1 VTEKDLIKKLQIL
14 KDIKPRK
21 EWVVLIKTQIL
32 GEQRE
37 QFSLIE
43 SLGLFFQFKLAKPA
57 FARAKKVN
65 FLLPPSLALG
75 SLIAVFLLFGLFAFA
90 QNSLPGDFL
99 YPIKKIAERS
109 QAVFVSENDK
119 PQASLELANKRL
131 EELTKIAETNQVK
144 KLAPAINEF
153 QASVSEAT
161 KSLSRME
168 ATSSDPAAIKK
179 MVEGTKELGGKIQ
192 EVKSLGVVIGEEEF
206 DELQGVS
213 DKLEVELLISDLEK
227 RTLWTEEQKEILNQ
241 MKELAEEGKYS
252 EALVMFNAEFN
263 KPVSPEPVE
272 EPIEEPIE
280 EPVEEPV
287 EEPTE

>member
-1 VTEKDLIKKLQIL
+1 MTDRDLIKKLQIL

-21 EWVVLIKTQIL
+21 DWVVLTKTQIL

-37 QFSLIE
+37 EFSLIE
-43 SLGLFFQFKLAKPA
+43 SLGFFFQSKLAKPA
-57 FARAKKVN
+57 FA
-65 FLLPPSLALG
+65 

-99 YPIKKIAERS
+99 YSIKKITERG
-109 QAVFVSENDK
+109 QAVFVSKIDK

-153 QASVSEAT
+153 QASVSEAA
-161 KSLSRME
+161 KNLSRME

-179 MVEGTKELGGKIQ
+179 IVEGTKELGGKIQ

-213 DKLEVELLISDLEK
+213 DELEIKLLISDLEK
-227 RTLWTEEQKEILNQ
+227 ITMTEEQEGILNQ
-241 MKELAEEGKYS
+241 MKELVEEGKYS
-252 EALVMFNAEFN
+252 EALIIFNAEFN
-263 KPVSPEPVE
+263 KPASPEPME
-272 EPIEEPIE
+272 EPIEELEEQIE
-280 EPVEEPV
+280 EPIEKELIEEV
-287 EEPTE
+287 TEEPTE

>member
-1 VTEKDLIKKLQIL
+1 MTDRDLIKKLQIL

-21 EWVVLIKTQIL
+21 DWVVLTKTQIL

-43 SLGLFFQFKLAKPA
+43 SLRLFFQFKLAKPA
-57 FARAKKVN
+57 FA
-65 FLLPPSLALG
+65 

-99 YPIKKIAERS
+99 YPIKKIAERG
-109 QAVFVSENDK
+109 QAVFVSKIDK
-119 PQASLELANKRL
+119 PQASLNLANKRL

-153 QASVSEAT
+153 QASVSEAA
-161 KSLSRME
+161 KNLSRME

-241 MKELAEEGKYS
+241 MKELVGEGKYS

-263 KPVSPEPVE
+263 KPASP

-280 EPVEEPV
+280 ELEEQKIEEPIEKELIEEV
-287 EEPTE
+287 TEEPAEE

>member
-1 VTEKDLIKKLQIL
+1 MTDRDLIKKLQIL

-21 EWVVLIKTQIL
+21 DWVVLTKTQIL

-57 FARAKKVN
+57 FA
-65 FLLPPSLALG
+65 
-75 SLIAVFLLFGLFAFA
+75 SLIAVFILFGLFSFA

-99 YPIKKIAERS
+99 YSIKKIAERG
-109 QAVFVSENDK
+109 QAVFVSEIDK

-153 QASVSEAT
+153 QASISEAA

-168 ATSSDPAAIKK
+168 ATSSDPVVIKK
-179 MVEGTKELGGKIQ
+179 IVEETRKLDENKQIIE
-192 EVKSLGVVIGEEEF
+192 EVLGVVLGGN
-206 DELQGVS
+206 ELQEVS
-213 DKLEVELLISDLEK
+213 DKLEVKLVKLIISDLET
-227 RTLWTEEQKEILNQ
+227 RTLTEEQEEILNQ
-241 MKELAEEGKYS
+241 MKELAEQGKYQES
-252 EALVMFNAEFN
+252 LELLPLINQ
-263 KPVSPEPVE
+263 
-272 EPIEEPIE
+272 
-280 EPVEEPV
+280 
-287 EEPTE
+287 